1 MFHGYGDDVERDRR
15 LDELVVVAVLFLRG
29 QLIKEPA
36 SLATV
41 LVDDGLD
48 RLEEHTTLLEQL
60 LVRGR
65 GTLDRNTELLG
76 NLLLE
81 VLGLAVADLGQVL
94 FRILVLTFF
103 LVFILFYGQQTT
115 LSRARQNC
123 SSVGSAYEPALPSL
137 ARRTPRPMSSSSI
150 SSSGRLF
157 RDFVGGSR

>member
-15 LDELVVVAVLFLRG
+15 LDELVVVAVLFLQG

-60 LVRGR
+60 LVLGR
-65 GTLDRNTELLG
+65 GTLGRNTELLG

-103 LVFILFYGQQTT
+103 LVFILFYG
-115 LSRARQNC
+115 
-123 SSVGSAYEPALPSL
+123 
-137 ARRTPRPMSSSSI
+137 
-150 SSSGRLF
+150 
-157 RDFVGGSR
+157 